1 MSRRRVCVVGAGVIG
16 LSSALR
22 VLDVCPDAEVTVV
35 AAKFSPET
43 TTDVSG
49 GFWEPHLLGDTPEAD
64 VRRWSSKTF
73 EHIVRIAD
81 SSSARETGAC
91 YVSGYQLNENPG
103 TQAPFWKDDV
113 LNFRLLTAQEVKA
126 FPGMGMGF
134 FYTTVMLEPCLYL
147 EWLLK
152 RYQSRGGKIQKKHL
166 QRLSDLSVEGY
177 DVIVNCTGIGAR
189 DLVGDTSLTPYRGQ
203 VIRVSAPWLKTHYS
217 FCLKN
222 GTECYMLPGMNYVV
236 MGGTEAAGDWNTAP
250 RESDRQIIWDAC
262 TKYVPNMK
270 AAKVLGDHVG
280 LRPGRP
286 SVRLEVETLNVGG
299 KQIPVVHNYGHG
311 GGGVTLHW
319 GCAEQAASLVRQALP
334 VSVSQPTSK
343 L

>member
-203 VIRVSAPWLKTHYS
+203 VIRTRAPWQKHFVICIGQESLAYI
-217 FCLKN
+217 
-222 GTECYMLPGMNYVV
+222 LPSMNYVV